1 MFSLRLR
8 PHRASR
14 PAFTLIELL
23 VVIAIIAIL
32 AAILFP
38 AFARARER
46 ARQTSCVSNLK
57 QIGLRLKQYAQDYD
71 GSYPEK
77 STVLGNSLIRGAED
91 PQSLPFVLD
100 PYIKGKQ
107 IWVCPSGWEDLQK
120 AGNTYSYYPSSIASN
135 NPDANEGNG
144 NQFDASVV
152 TDAYLYKSVSTLG
165 VIGNPTAQAKAN
177 RYCPHFDCYNQ
188 LYFDGHVKLR
198 DAKSA
203 ATACPTS

>member
-1 MFSLRLR
+1 MFRFYLRS
-8 PHRASR
+8 HRASR
-14 PAFTLIELL
+14 AAFTLTELL
-23 VVIAIIAIL
+23 VVVAIIAIL

-38 AFARARER
+38 VFARARER

-57 QIGLRLKQYAQDYD
+57 QIGLGLKQYAQDYD

-77 STVLGNSLIRGAED
+77 STVLGNSFLRAADD
-91 PQSLPFVLD
+91 PQSLPHVLE
-100 PYIKGKQ
+100 PYIKGHQ

-120 AGNTYSYYPSSIASN
+120 AGNTYAYYLSSIASN

-165 VIGNPTAQAKAN
+165 VIGNPIAQAKSN
-177 RYCPHFDCYNQ
+177 RYCPHFDRYNQ

-198 DAKSA
+198 DAKTA
-203 ATACPTS
+203 ATGCPAS